1 MERLRPQQNVIL
13 SLDEVPD
20 TIQCR
25 VLEVHGPLSRLSYQ
39 EELPPRAVGRLVMG
53 SPGYVV
59 FDEFRIAVGL
69 RVAVRASPP
78 YLDITIVDG
87 VHVPE
92 RRGGE
97 RVKLVT
103 RGRITIA
110 EPADAE
116 PADAEPADAEPAE
129 AAPANAQPSDAPRAD
144 AEPAASQ
151 RRPLWTYTI
160 DISESGALLRRH
172 PSLEAV
178 ERFTLEL
185 MFGDDPQPVVA
196 EAEIVRRTDDAVG
209 VRFGSIASDGAKR
222 LGGYLMGIR
231 HQRRVSLRN

>member
-1 MERLRPQQNVIL
+1 MERLRPHQTVIL

-25 VLEVHGPLSRLSYQ
+25 VLDVQGSLSRLSY
-39 EELPPRAVGRLVMG
+39 EDELPPRAIGRLVMG

-87 VHVPE
+87 VNVPE

-103 RGRITIA
+103 RGRIVIADPAAA
-110 EPADAE
+110 EPQAAE
-116 PADAEPADAEPAE
+116 PPA
-129 AAPANAQPSDAPRAD
+129 
-144 AEPAASQ
+144 
-151 RRPLWTYTI
+151 LWTYTV

-172 PSLEAV
+172 PSLENV

-196 EAEIVRRTDDAVG
+196 EAEVVRRTDDAVG
-209 VRFGSIASDGAKR
+209 VRFDSIASDGAKR
-222 LGGYLMGIR
+222 LSGYLMGIR
-231 HQRRVSLRN
+231 HQRRVTTVRS